1 MSKIDIFARISV
13 FRCLD
18 GRIFVHDPFY
28 PLENPHN
35 HFFDLHHAV
44 CRFLNQDEINNL
56 SEISNELKEKACKIY
71 LHWKYREASEYVK
84 IKAMENFP
92 LPKSIPNVNEQ
103 ALIAS
108 VRELG
113 QVGIKESA
121 SRRFEAIQNI
131 CNRQNIQQLVH
142 FTNIDNLVNILSIGL
157 VGRDR
162 KSRDLVK
169 FKTNDEF
176 RFDGYPEAICL
187 SISFPNYRMF
197 YTYNREVSS

>member
-1 MSKIDIFARISV
+1 
-13 FRCLD
+13 
-18 GRIFVHDPFY
+18 
-28 PLENPHN
+28 
-35 HFFDLHHAV
+35 
-44 CRFLNQDEINNL
+44 
-56 SEISNELKEKACKIY
+56 
-71 LHWKYREASEYVK
+71 
-84 IKAMENFP
+84 MENFP

-197 YTYNREVSS
+197 YIYNQSLQLIGLSFHCDQIYCGNLIVRFAVKMQPQITYEPYQLMYADRKMPLKTFSE